1 MNPQDF
7 KKIISSFTEENITA
21 DEPHVSMRC
30 EENDIKLEQVK
41 STLIGSGHELVRLIE
56 DRPKVYKLYYCL
68 SRKTELKVVVD
79 VFAYNTLNIRT
90 VKKLSRKF
98 RLGSVKRQRF

>member
-7 KKIISSFTEENITA
+7 EKIVSSFTEEDVTA

-41 STLIGSGHELVRLIE
+41 STLLGSGHELVRAIE
-56 DRPKVYKLYYCL
+56 DRPKVYKLYYRL
-68 SRKTELKVVVD
+68 SRKTELKIVVD
-79 VFAYNTLNIRT
+79 MFAYSKINIRT

-98 RLGSVKRQRF
+98 RLGSIKRQRF

>member
-7 KKIISSFTEENITA
+7 KKIVSSFTEENITA

-30 EENDIKLEQVK
+30 EENDIKLGQVK
-41 STLIGSGHELVRLIE
+41 STLLGSGHELVRVTE
-56 DRPKVYKLYYCL
+56 DRPKVYKLYYRL

-98 RLGSVKRQRF
+98 RLGSVKKQRF